1 MTPNV
6 LLLLNLVLAFY
17 NVGTI
22 WAHELDIFRTWK
34 LISPEDFPKVQR
46 AHWRKLPYWIFT
58 PVGSALCG
66 AVALVWYHPVGSPVW
81 AIWANLSCQVLAI
94 VLTAML
100 WGQWQAKLAKDPLGS
115 RSQYLTKILETHWMR
130 TLLINAYAFILL
142 AWALQVI
149 A

>member
-1 MTPNV
+1 V
-6 LLLLNLVLAFY
+6 LGVFKW
-17 NVGTI
+17 VGI
-22 WAHELDIFRTWK
+22 HPARNWIGAEGHDK
-34 LISPEDFPKVQR
+34 CEDFPNVQT

-66 AVALVWYHPVGSPVW
+66 GVALVWYHPVGSPVW
-81 AIWANLSCQVLAI
+81 AIWANLTCQVLAI

-100 WGQWQAKLAKDPLGS
+100 WGQWQAKLSKDPLGS
-115 RSQYLTKILETHWMR
+115 RSRYLTKILATHWMR

-142 AWALQVI
+142 VWALQVI